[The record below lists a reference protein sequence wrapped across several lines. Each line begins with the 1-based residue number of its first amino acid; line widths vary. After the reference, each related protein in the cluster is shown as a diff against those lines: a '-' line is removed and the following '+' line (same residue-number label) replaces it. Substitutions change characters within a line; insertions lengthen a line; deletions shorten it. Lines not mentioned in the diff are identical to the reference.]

1 MLVRFYRWM
10 MKEPEP
16 CQNCEMLKSM
26 LTSEQ
31 YEKKQLLNSI
41 LQLNEP
47 KMEVKIQGTDE
58 LKPILPNFVP
68 WRVRQQM
75 LEQED
80 RVKAKIIKDKEKEKE
95 EIDKLEKELKVNNG

>member
-16 CQNCEMLKSM
+16 CQNCDMLRTM
-26 LTSEQ
+26 LASEQ
-31 YEKKQLLNSI
+31 YEKKQLLNTI
-41 LQLNEP
+41 LEMGKPNIEIP
-47 KMEVKIQGTDE
+47 PTEAERD
-58 LKPILPNFVP
+58 LKPVQVRHIP

-80 RVKAKIIKDKEKEKE
+80 RVKAEIIRKKKKE
-95 EIDKLEKELKVNNG
+95 EEDIAKLEKEMKVG

>member
-16 CQNCEMLKSM
+16 CQNCDMLRTM
-26 LTSEQ
+26 LASEQ
-31 YEKKQLLNSI
+31 YEKKQLLNTI
-41 LQLNEP
+41 LEMGNP
-47 KMEVKIQGTDE
+47 KEDNIRIEIPED
-58 LKPILPNFVP
+58 LKPVQVRHIP

-80 RVKAKIIKDKEKEKE
+80 RVKAEIIRKKKKE
-95 EIDKLEKELKVNNG
+95 EEEIAKLEKEMKVG